1 MSDAISSA
9 GADQEVGSFV
19 DRILRLRQEADERM
33 QDVADVL
40 KEARGRGY
48 DKAAIRAVVNEQR
61 KIAKDS
67 AAYSEAEAVCDLYRQ
82 AYQRHLS
89 HAYTREAAE

>member
-1 MSDAISSA
+1 MADAISSA

-40 KEARGRGY
+40 KEARSRGY
-48 DKAAIRAVVNEQR
+48 DKAAIRAVVAEQR
-61 KIAKDS
+61 KLAKDS
-67 AAYSEAEAVCDLYRQ
+67 TAFHEAEAVRELYRE